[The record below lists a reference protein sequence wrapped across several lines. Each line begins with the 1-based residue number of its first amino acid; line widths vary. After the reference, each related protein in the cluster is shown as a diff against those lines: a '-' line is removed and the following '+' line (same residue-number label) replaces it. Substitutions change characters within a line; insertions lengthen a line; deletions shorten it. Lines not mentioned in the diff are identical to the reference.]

1 MRVAVCYDK
10 DSGEVFGHFGAT
22 EFFKL
27 YDLNDETKEVLETDV
42 KSTEGYSHTA
52 LVGLLKYFGADV
64 LLTGG
69 IGGHGRD
76 LLDQAGIRFYP
87 GVKGQADEQVADLIA
102 GKLQF
107 DMSASCPHH
116 DHGEGHSH
124 EDGGCCGGHH

>member
-1 MRVAVCYDK
+1 MRIAACYDK
-10 DSGEVFGHFGAT
+10 ETGDVFGHFGAT
-22 EFFKL
+22 EYFKL
-27 YDLNDETKEVLETDV
+27 YDLDETSKEITETDV

-64 LLTGG
+64 VLTGG

-76 LLDQAGIRFYP
+76 LLDQAGIQYYP
-87 GVKGQADEQVADLIA
+87 GVQGNADERVADLIA

-116 DHGEGHSH
+116 DHDH
-124 EDGGCCGGHH
+124 GGCGHHH